1 MSWASRTGSHRAWP
15 LRTFLNKP
23 DKRKKVVVVVVCGV
37 GGCAAMLDKRGVRPG
52 GESHTNVVMMRA
64 FLDVA

>member
-23 DKRKKVVVVVVCGV
+23 DKRKKVVVVVVVVWGIASVEMC
-37 GGCAAMLDKRGVRPG
+37 CHVR
-52 GESHTNVVMMRA
+52 
-64 FLDVA
+64 